1 MGFGNRKVSF
11 ETLLIF
17 LVIAGVF
24 FFSGN
29 RGHVK
34 AGTEDVYKNLELFAE
49 VLRQIE
55 RNYVEP
61 QEAKGLIYGAIKG
74 MVQGLDPHS
83 SFMTKEEHQDLLMET
98 KGSFSGVGIEIT
110 VRDNTI
116 VVVSPIEGSP
126 AHEAGLE
133 AGDRIV
139 KIDDKPTTDMTVL
152 DAVKHIRGEKGTK
165 VRLTIV
171 REGQE
176 KPLEF
181 SLVRDVIPLKSVR
194 HYRLTPSVGYI
205 RVSNFQAKTTE
216 DLVSAMDVLERGG
229 KVEGLILDLRN
240 NPGGLLSQ
248 AIEVS
253 DLFLESGIIVSTKG
267 RDSSQNMEVTAQKD
281 ERERK
286 YPMVILVNGGSASAA
301 EIVAGALQDNKRAL
315 VLGTRTFGKGSV
327 QTILPLSDG
336 SGLRLTTAR
345 YYTPNGRSIQVS
357 GIAPDVEVKPTPSVE
372 EDEKDKAR
380 RVIREKDL
388 KGHMLNEKGKVPEAG
403 SEGEPKDM
411 DKRAKVLLERD
422 NQVRQAL
429 QLLQT
434 WHLFSH
440 LKSGE

>member
-1 MGFGNRKVSF
+1 
-11 ETLLIF
+11 
-17 LVIAGVF
+17 
-24 FFSGN
+24 
-29 RGHVK
+29 
-34 AGTEDVYKNLELFAE
+34 
-49 VLRQIE
+49 
-55 RNYVEP
+55 
-61 QEAKGLIYGAIKG
+61 
-74 MVQGLDPHS
+74 
-83 SFMTKEEHQDLLMET
+83 
-98 KGSFSGVGIEIT
+98 
-110 VRDNTI
+110 
-116 VVVSPIEGSP
+116 VVTPIEGSP
-126 AHEAGLE
+126 AYEAGLE
-133 AGDRIV
+133 AGDRII
-139 KIDDKPTTDMTVL
+139 KIDDKATTDMTL
-152 DAVKHIRGEKGTK
+152 MDAVKHIRGEKGTK
-165 VRLTIV
+165 VRLTIQ

-181 SLVRDVIPLKSVR
+181 TLVRNVIPLKSVR
-194 HYRLTPSVGYI
+194 QYRLTPSVGYV

-216 DLVSAMDVLERGG
+216 DLISALDALEAGG
-229 KVEGLILDLRN
+229 KLEGLILDLRN

-253 DLFLESGIIVSTKG
+253 DLFLDAGIIVSTKG
-267 RDSSQNMEVTAQKD
+267 RDPSQNMEVTAQKD

-286 YPMVILVNGGSASAA
+286 YPLVVLVNGGSASAA

-345 YYTPNGRSIQVS
+345 YYTPSGRSIQVS
-357 GIAPDVEVKPTPSVE
+357 GIAPDVEVKLTPSAE
-372 EDEKDKAR
+372 EDERDKAR

-388 KGHMLNEKGKVPEAG
+388 KGHMIQEKGAGPETG

-411 DKRAKVLLERD
+411 DRRVKVLLEKD

-440 LKSGE
+440 LKARE